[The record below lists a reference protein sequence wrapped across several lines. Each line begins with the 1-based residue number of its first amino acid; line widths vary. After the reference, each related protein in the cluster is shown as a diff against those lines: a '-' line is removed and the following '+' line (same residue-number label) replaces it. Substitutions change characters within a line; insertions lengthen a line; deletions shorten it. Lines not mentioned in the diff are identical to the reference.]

1 MVEYER
7 ETLYKEVWNEPVST
21 VAKRYGVSDVA
32 IHKICK
38 SMDIPV
44 PPRGYWAKKRAG
56 QKVKKVPLPKTDKR
70 TTVTRYYS
78 IERKPPAPE
87 PELMDILSEK
97 EYQKLCSVA
106 ETIEML
112 PEGTRYHKTIAAYK
126 ASIDTWKKEYG
137 KYDYRLA
144 IYRNHPAPEL
154 TNTVSDQTR
163 QRVFRILNSIV
174 KGTTDLGC
182 GITDKLYMIICGETV
197 PVTFS
202 EAKDKNDHILT
213 KQEERDLAEYER
225 KSKTDSW
232 AYKPNIRKYDH
243 VYNGKLTMKINDH
256 YVFRDSESCKV
267 EDRLPEILFALYKA
281 SEDVRLKRIQREEA
295 ARKAEEERQ
304 RKERRLELYNAEVDV
319 TNSLVNEA
327 NDYEIACRIR
337 QYVEHVRS
345 LADPSD
351 QKTQEWIAWATEK
364 ANWFDPFIA
373 REDPALG
380 IRDHG
385 LPPEGKKLE
394 HLWSIAWLR

>member
-345 LADPSD
+345 LANPSD